1 MKYPKVDGLY
11 VIDGGKFKILTGS
24 RAQVWHSTAYK
35 TTGGLLK
42 EDLLKNKHGEI
53 VSKKKHDQ
61 ESKDSNLIKHGYS
74 FKKDGTFGYEKIKGL
89 SGVTAR
95 NSSRRSTKAT
105 TARKSKAASVE
116 GVSAQQGGGF
126 NVEDNTLP
134 GLAATAAQFGGRR
147 SSRRKFKGG
156 SSTLNPDT
164 LYGGRH
170 KSKRHTRHRAMSSSL
185 AGGYAGTSNLFL

>member
-11 VIDGGKFKILTGS
+11 VIDGGKFKLLTGS

-53 VSKKKHDQ
+53 VSKKKHEQ

-95 NSSRRSTKAT
+95 KRSTKST
-105 TARKSKAASVE
+105 TARKSKAASLE
-116 GVSAQQGGGF
+116 GSDQQGGGF

-134 GLAATAAQFGGRR
+134 GLAATAAQFGGRH
-147 SSRRKFKGG
+147 SRRRKHKGGG
-156 SSTLNPDT
+156 SSTFSPDT
-164 LYGGRH
+164 LYGGRRR
-170 KSKRHTRHRAMSSSL
+170 SKTHNRKRAMSSSL

>member
-53 VSKKKHDQ
+53 VSKKKHEQ

-95 NSSRRSTKAT
+95 KRSTKST
-105 TARKSKAASVE
+105 TARKSKAASLE
-116 GVSAQQGGGF
+116 GLSDQQGGGF

-134 GLAATAAQFGGRR
+134 GLAATAAQFGGRH
-147 SSRRKFKGG
+147 SRRRKHKGGG
-156 SSTLNPDT
+156 SSTFSPDT
-164 LYGGRH
+164 LYGGRRR
-170 KSKRHTRHRAMSSSL
+170 SKTHNRKRAMSSSL